1 MDKFG
6 NQNQH
11 LMNDIVDS
19 NDMAINLF
27 EPLKSFISQ
36 CFKHYDKNAS
46 PIHDLKMQYAQK
58 FDI

>member
-1 MDKFG
+1 
-6 NQNQH
+6 
-11 LMNDIVDS
+11 MNDIVDS

-46 PIHDLKMQYAQK
+46 PIHNLKMLYTQK